1 MKQITPE
8 LAKQL
13 VAPVLSLCLAICLF
27 CLGYQ
32 CSRKPADPI
41 EKTETV
47 TTVKVD
53 TVTQWKTKTVS
64 VTKPV
69 PVYSTI
75 TKTVHDTLPVIKTI
89 HSHSRD
95 TVYASVD
102 VPISTQKYSDEQ
114 VLQDSTRVSYNAI
127 VSGYKPSLDS
137 LSFRVTYPERTINT
151 ATTTVTTS
159 TKKKHWGIGPA
170 IGVGYGLTSKKFDAY
185 VGLSITY
192 SF

>member
-1 MKQITPE
+1 MKINSTFDYK
-8 LAKQL
+8 LL
-13 VAPVLSLCLAICLF
+13 VGPVVGLVLSVLCF
-27 CLGYQ
+27 SLGYQ
-32 CSRKPADPI
+32 CSRTPETS

-47 TTVKVD
+47 TKTKTD

-64 VTKPV
+64 VTKPI

-95 TVYASVD
+95 TVYASVE
-102 VPISTQKYSDEQ
+102 VPVSSQKYSDEQ

-127 VSGYKPSLDS
+127 VSGYRASLDT
-137 LSFRVTYPERTINT
+137 LQFHVTYPERHINT
-151 ATTTVTTS
+151 STVTTTTS

-170 IGVGYGLTSKKFDAY
+170 FGVGYGLTSKKFDAY
-185 VGLSITY
+185 VGLSVTY